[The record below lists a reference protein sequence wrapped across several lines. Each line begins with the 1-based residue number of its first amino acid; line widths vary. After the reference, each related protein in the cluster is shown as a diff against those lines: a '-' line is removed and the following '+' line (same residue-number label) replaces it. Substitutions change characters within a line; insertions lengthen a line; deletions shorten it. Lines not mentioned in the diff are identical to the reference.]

1 MKKIVVF
8 LILSLHLLSVIAGDA
23 AALRGRIAE
32 LEKENLLLREEL
44 KSLRIQSA
52 GNAAKLSE
60 LEIAVA
66 GILDT
71 GEIQTPERREA
82 QLLLLLEEISR
93 RGMRLALQ
101 TTDLISVLRKK
112 YQAMPQDSAE
122 RAAMLLKL
130 EQLETGNNRF
140 AALLK
145 PVDTRNVSPVQILA
159 VDRENRLAVIAVGS
173 VHGIFPGVCYDVIGS
188 PLQLRVIATRSFVS
202 AAAIENGDAA
212 KLNPGMR
219 CAIREKR
226 IENQSPIPKN

>member
-1 MKKIVVF
+1 MKKIVFF
-8 LILSLHLLSVIAGDA
+8 LILSLHFLSVIAGDA

-130 EQLETGNNRF
+130 EQLEMGNNRF

-188 PLQLRVIATRSFVS
+188 SLQLRVIATRSFVS

-212 KLNPGMR
+212 RLNPGMR

-226 IENQSPIPKN
+226 IENKSLIPKN

>member
-1 MKKIVVF
+1 MKKIVFF
-8 LILSLHLLSVIAGDA
+8 LILSLHFLSVIAGDA

-130 EQLETGNNRF
+130 EQLEMGNNRF

-212 KLNPGMR
+212 RLNPGMR

-226 IENQSPIPKN
+226 IENKSLIPKN